1 MCCECTL
8 ILVKMFLT
16 LFAPALS
23 GRLCWERIEWED
35 KEEDGVGG
43 RKRWRREGWKRT
55 GVEGGRKVK
64 ENGAVGRE
72 LGVGPGADLGGVRWV
87 RTNPPFC

>member
-1 MCCECTL
+1 M
-8 ILVKMFLT
+8 
-16 LFAPALS
+16 
-23 GRLCWERIEWED
+23 GRQRGGWGWRE
-35 KEEDGVGG
+35 KEVEEG
-43 RKRWRREGWKRT
+43 WRREGWKRT